1 MILISRFLSYL
12 FHPLFAPLIS
22 VYILFQLPI
31 LENYKLNDAY
41 KYFVYVTFF
50 VNLVI
55 APLLMSL
62 YFKKIGVISSL
73 EMKSAKERRSPYAM
87 SFVFYVFTAILLH
100 FIQFPRVFM
109 MIFLG
114 ACIVV
119 GTLYFLSI
127 LNQKISAHL
136 SGLGGICGMLF
147 ILQLYFFIEVSSLF
161 ILFIVLSGIIAS
173 ARFALGAHSFK
184 ELLLGFSLGFFAPCL
199 VFSFAL

>member
-1 MILISRFLSYL
+1 VILISRFLSYL
-12 FHPLFAPLIS
+12 FHPIFAPLLS
-22 VYILFQLPI
+22 VYILFQLPD

-55 APLLMSL
+55 APLLLSL
-62 YFKKIGVISSL
+62 YFKKTGVIKSL
-73 EMKSAKERRSPYAM
+73 EMNSVKERRSLYAIT
-87 SFVFYVFTAILLH
+87 FIFYAFTAALLH

-109 MIFLG
+109 MVFLG
-114 ACIVV
+114 ACAVV
-119 GTLYFLSI
+119 AALYFLSI

-147 ILQLYFFIEVSSLF
+147 ILQLYFFIEISSLF
-161 ILFIVLSGIIAS
+161 LFFIVLSGIVAS

-184 ELLLGFSLGFFAPCL
+184 ELFLGFCLGFFAPCI
-199 VFSFAL
+199 VFAFVL